1 MSFLDYIY
9 WPFAKVLEFFYNI
22 SGENYIIALF
32 LFAIVF
38 KLLLLPSSISQQ
50 KGTAKQQRLQPK
62 IRRIQ
67 ARFAG
72 DQKKIQEET
81 QALYQREGYSPMSAQ
96 GCLPLLIQMPII
108 MILYRVI
115 YSPITY
121 ILGANKEQIAAFV
134 KAFGIDAKN
143 SRPELLI
150 MDKIL
155 DPANLSKVPAD
166 LTDLAEKVAD
176 FAENFSIFGVSL
188 TQNPNYKEFVTW
200 SGDINWGAKL
210 LLLIP
215 IFSGLT
221 ALLTSLITHIRQK
234 KENPDM
240 AKNPSMGCMTFG
252 MPLMSIVFTF
262 SFPAGIGVYWIFQ
275 NILSAV
281 QMIVLNK
288 IYSREKVLAKTLVV
302 ETIQRRSKEENI
314 KRVSTSGNEK

>member
-1 MSFLDYIY
+1 MSFIY
-9 WPFAKVLEFFYNI
+9 WPFAKILEFFYNI
-22 SGENYIIALF
+22 SGENYVIALF
-32 LFAIVF
+32 FFAIVF

-50 KGTAKQQRLQPK
+50 KGASKQQRLQPK

-72 DQKKIQEET
+72 DQRKIQEET
-81 QALYQREGYSPMSAQ
+81 QALYQREGYSPLSAQ

-108 MILYRVI
+108 WILYRVI
-115 YSPITY
+115 YSPISY
-121 ILGANKEQIAAFV
+121 ILGASQEQINTFV
-134 KAFGIDAKN
+134 KVLGIDSKN

-155 DPANLSKVPAD
+155 DPANLSKVPAEFSA
-166 LTDLAEKVAD
+166 LADKIAD
-176 FAENFSIFGVSL
+176 FAESFSILDVSL
-188 TQNPNYKEFVTW
+188 TTNPNFKELYDFSTW

-215 IFSGLT
+215 VFSGVT

-252 MPLMSIVFTF
+252 MPLMSVVFTF
-262 SFPAGIGVYWIFQ
+262 TFPAGIGVYWIFQ

-281 QMIVLNK
+281 QMVALNS
-288 IYSREKVLAKTLVV
+288 IYSKEKVLAKTLVV

-314 KRVSTSGNEK
+314 KRVSGSGNEK